1 MTNIIFVGDS
11 YCASTT
17 AEHYA
22 ANGQQQFQDYKPYP
36 GHPAIVADHYGVD
49 LYTHGYAGK
58 SWWYSYSKFQQALH
72 NNPTRLADA
81 LAVVFF
87 HTDASR
93 INSMNQELTSIHLP
107 QHFDQSSKRSPIDF
121 ELAEASRLW
130 VRHLYDIE
138 FQDWAERQY
147 FKELARQYSE
157 VKTIHFHCF
166 KHTVDYSD
174 LLPGRVYTTPL
185 RSISK
190 REPGEILKLSDT
202 RANHLNEQNNLALAH
217 TIIQAID
224 RYEPG
229 QCPIPLEGFDLV

>member
-11 YCASTT
+11 YCASTSS
-17 AEHYA
+17 EHYD
-22 ANGQQQFQDYKPYP
+22 ANGRQQFQDYKPYP

-49 LYTHGYAGK
+49 LYSYGYAGK
-58 SWWYSYSKFQQALH
+58 SWWYSYRKFQQALK
-72 NNPTRLADA
+72 NNPNRLADA

-93 INSMNQELTSIHLP
+93 INSMNQELTSLHLP
-107 QHFDQSSKRSPIDF
+107 QHFGQLLKRVPIDT

-147 FKELARQYSE
+147 FMELARQYSK

-166 KHTVDYSD
+166 DASVIYSD
-174 LLPGRVYTTPL
+174 LLPGRIYTTPL
-185 RSISK
+185 YIISDN
-190 REPGEILKLSDT
+190 EPGQKQPMGDT
-202 RANHLNEQNNLALAH
+202 RANHLNEQNNLALADV
-217 TIIQAID
+217 IIQAID
-224 RYEPG
+224 RYTPG
-229 QCPIPLEGFDLV
+229 QYPIPLEGFDIV